1 MTYIGTNTNGVQQAY
16 TNDDV
21 NNDFYTVKA
30 VGSRSFSLNDA
41 NQEQLTVKN
50 ETVYVLATYDLKDNK
65 STYKAPSVGDGSL
78 DDLKEDVKNDGDYF
92 TYVYVAKTSNDGKTA
107 DLSSSSSG
115 RRSPPFTPL

>member
-1 MTYIGTNTNGVQQAY
+1 MN
-16 TNDDV
+16 
-21 NNDFYTVKA
+21 
-30 VGSRSFSLNDA
+30 
-41 NQEQLTVKN
+41 N

-107 DLSSSSSG
+107 DLIFIEQWEKKPTVYSTVNYSAV
-115 RRSPPFTPL
+115 PALP